1 VKAAPFDYVRPP
13 SVASA
18 VHHLE
23 EASGDGKII
32 AGGQSLAPVL
42 AMRLARPQVLV
53 DINRIPGLSTIS
65 RSDDV
70 LRIGA
75 LVRHHDLLEQHHSPL
90 LAEAARWIGHAAIR
104 SRGTTGGSI
113 AHADPSAELPV
124 VAAALD
130 ATIHAVGP
138 GGRRTIAAVDLFEGA
153 LETSLEESEMIVGV
167 DMPIPTTWGFA
178 ELSRRH
184 GDFGL
189 VTVVVAEVEGSWRV
203 CVGGLAAVPFR
214 ARESE
219 SILDGGSVA
228 DGRVR
233 EAAQAAAAAITTS
246 SDLHASADYRR
257 AMAEEFTRRA
267 IEQATAPSRA
277 GVH

>member
-1 VKAAPFDYVRPP
+1 MKASSFDYIRAD
-13 SVASA
+13 SVAGVVRSLVDA
-18 VHHLE
+18 G
-23 EASGDGKII
+23 GDGKII

-42 AMRLARPQVLV
+42 AMRLARPRVLV
-53 DINRIPGLSTIS
+53 DINRIPGLGA
-65 RSDDV
+65 
-70 LRIGA
+70 LRRDGDTLRVGA
-75 LVRHHDLLEQHHSPL
+75 LVRHHELLEQEHSPL

-138 GGRRTIAAVDLFEGA
+138 HGGRAIAAVDLFEGA
-153 LETSLEESEMIVGV
+153 LETSLDENEMIVEIA
-167 DMPIPTTWGFA
+167 MPIPTTWGFA

-189 VTVVVAEVEGSWRV
+189 VTVVAAEVAGTWRL
-203 CVGGLAAVPFR
+203 CIGGLGAVPFR
-214 ARESE
+214 AREGE
-219 SILDGGSVA
+219 AILDGGPLTE
-228 DGRVR
+228 DRIGQ
-233 EAAQAAAAAITTS
+233 AARAAAAAVDTS

-267 IEQATAPSRA
+267 IDQATVPSRA

>member
-1 VKAAPFDYVRPP
+1 MKAASFDYVRPE
-13 SVASA
+13 SVAGA
-18 VHHLE
+18 VRCLVDAE
-23 EASGDGKII
+23 GDGKII

-42 AMRLARPQVLV
+42 AMRLARPRILV
-53 DINRIPGLSTIS
+53 DVNRIPGLGTLRRDGDS
-65 RSDDV
+65 

-75 LVRHHDLLEQHHSPL
+75 LVRHHDLLEQRHSPL

-138 GGRRTIAAVDLFEGA
+138 DGGRSIPAVDLFEGA
-153 LETSLEESEMIVGV
+153 LETSLDENEMIVEIE
-167 DMPIPTTWGFA
+167 MPIPTAWGFA

-189 VTVVVAEVEGSWRV
+189 VTVVAAEVEGSWRV
-203 CVGGLAAVPFR
+203 CIGGLAAVPFR
-214 ARESE
+214 ARECE
-219 SILDGGSVA
+219 GVLDGGPA
-228 DGRVR
+228 GEERIR
-233 EAAQAAAAAITTS
+233 QAARAAAAAIETS
-246 SDLHASADYRR
+246 SDLHATADYRR

-267 IEQATAPSRA
+267 IEQAVAPTRA
-277 GVH
+277 GAH